1 MITVDQLKKSY
12 DGIAYAL
19 KEVSF
24 EVSKGEVIGFLGPN
38 GAGKSTTMK
47 ILTGFLLPTAGSAR
61 IAGFDVEKD
70 SLEVRRRIGYLPELN
85 PLYHE
90 MRVDDYLRF
99 AGRIRGVETSNL
111 KAAVDR
117 VVDLC
122 KLERVT
128 GKNILEL
135 SKGYKQRV
143 GLAQAMVHRPD
154 LLILDEPTSG
164 LDPNQVVEVREL
176 IKDLGREHTVML
188 STHILQEV
196 EASCSRIMIINLGE
210 LVADGTAEELIGE
223 LPSGDIRARIKGPE
237 SNVLEQIRELIGE
250 ERSLEVVERN
260 GEYLSYRIGAEGCAD
275 YLEEGLAH
283 LVVKNEW
290 GLNAL
295 WRERRTLE
303 DFFRHRT
310 YKAQQEA
317 GHA

>member
-1 MITVDQLKKSY
+1 
-12 DGIAYAL
+12 
-19 KEVSF
+19 
-24 EVSKGEVIGFLGPN
+24 
-38 GAGKSTTMK
+38 MK
-47 ILTGFLLPTAGSAR
+47 ILTGFLLPTGGRAEIG
-61 IAGFDVEKD
+61 GFDVQTQ

-85 PLYHE
+85 PLYLE

-99 AGRIRGVETSNL
+99 AGRIRGVSPAAL

-122 KLERVT
+122 KLGRVT

-143 GLAQAMVHRPD
+143 GLAQAMIHRPD

-176 IKDLGREHTVML
+176 IRDLGREHTVML

-210 LVADGTAEELIGE
+210 LVADGSAEELIGE
-223 LPSGDIRARIKGPE
+223 LPAGDILARIRGPE
-237 SNVLEQIRELIGE
+237 ASVLEQIGGLAGPECRV
-250 ERSLEVVERN
+250 EVVERD
-260 GEYLSYRIGAEGCAD
+260 GDTVCCRVGSDQLRED
-275 YLEEGLAH
+275 FEEGLAQ
-283 LVVKNEW
+283 LVIQQGW
-290 GLNAL
+290 GLQAV
-295 WRERRTLE
+295 WRERRSLE

>member
-1 MITVDQLKKSY
+1 M
-12 DGIAYAL
+12 
-19 KEVSF
+19 KE
-24 EVSKGEVIGFLGPN
+24 
-38 GAGKSTTMK
+38 
-47 ILTGFLLPTAGSAR
+47 
-61 IAGFDVEKD
+61 

-85 PLYHE
+85 PLYVE
-90 MRVDDYLRF
+90 MRVHDYLKF
-99 AGRIRGVETSNL
+99 TAQIRGVESQDL

-210 LVADGTAEELIGE
+210 LVADGTVEELISE
-223 LPSGDIRARIKGPE
+223 LPVGDVMVRVQGPE
-237 SNVLEQIRELIGE
+237 EAVTAGLRALLGEHDSIEVEERHSDHQCYRISVADSPEQIEQRVSRAVI
-250 ERSLEVVERN
+250 
-260 GEYLSYRIGAEGCAD
+260 EG
-275 YLEEGLAH
+275 G
-283 LVVKNEW
+283 W
-290 GLNAL
+290 GLKAI
-295 WRERRTLE
+295 WRDRRSLE
-303 DFFRHRT
+303 DFFRYRT
-310 YKAQQEA
+310 LFLSPKA
-317 GHA
+317 GKPS

>member
-1 MITVDQLKKSY
+1 MIKVDQLQKSY

-19 KEVSF
+19 KGVSF
-24 EVSKGEVIGFLGPN
+24 EVAKGEVIGFLGPN

-47 ILTGFLLPTAGSAR
+47 ILTGFLLPTAGRAE
-61 IAGFDVEKD
+61 IAGFDVQEQ

-85 PLYHE
+85 PLYME

-99 AGRIRGVETSNL
+99 AGQIRGVAASGL
-111 KAAVDR
+111 KASVDR
-117 VVDLC
+117 VVELC
-122 KLERVT
+122 KLEKVT

-210 LVADGTAEELIGE
+210 LVADGTVAELVGE
-223 LPSGDIRARIKGPE
+223 LPAGDIRARIQGPE
-237 SNVLEQIRELIGE
+237 AGVIAQVRELVGE
-250 ERSLEVVERN
+250 NCVVEVVERE
-260 GEYLSYRIGAEGCAD
+260 GDYLGYRVVPDSVAD
-275 YLEEGLAH
+275 GLEEGLAQ
-283 LVVKNEW
+283 LVVKNGW
-290 GLNAL
+290 GLNAI
-295 WRERRTLE
+295 WRERRSLE

>member
-1 MITVDQLKKSY
+1 MITVDSLHKSY

-19 KEVSF
+19 KGVSF
-24 EVSKGEVIGFLGPN
+24 EVAKGEVIGFLGPN

-47 ILTGFLLPTAGSAR
+47 ILTGFLLPTSGRAE
-61 IAGFDVEKD
+61 IAGFDVVKE

-85 PLYHE
+85 PLYLE
-90 MRVDDYLRF
+90 MRVLDYLKF
-99 AGRIRGVETSNL
+99 TAQIRGVESQDL

-210 LVADGTAEELIGE
+210 LVADGTAEELISE
-223 LPSGDIRARIKGPE
+223 LPVGDVMVRVQGPE
-237 SNVLEQIRELIGE
+237 EGVTAGLRALLGEHGSIAVEERHSDHQCYRISVADSPEQIEQRVSRAVI
-250 ERSLEVVERN
+250 
-260 GEYLSYRIGAEGCAD
+260 EG
-275 YLEEGLAH
+275 G
-283 LVVKNEW
+283 W
-290 GLNAL
+290 GLKAI
-295 WRERRTLE
+295 WRDRRSLE
-303 DFFRHRT
+303 DFFRYRT
-310 YKAQQEA
+310 YKAQQDA
-317 GHA
+317 GYA

>member
-1 MITVDQLKKSY
+1 MITVDSLHKSY

-19 KEVSF
+19 KGVSF
-24 EVSKGEVIGFLGPN
+24 EVAKGEVIGFLGPN

-47 ILTGFLLPTAGSAR
+47 ILTGFLLPTAGRAE
-61 IAGFDVEKD
+61 IAGFDVVKE

-85 PLYHE
+85 PLYVE
-90 MRVDDYLRF
+90 MRVYDYLKF
-99 AGRIRGVETSNL
+99 TAQIRGVESQDL
-111 KAAVDR
+111 KVAVDR

-176 IKDLGREHTVML
+176 IRDLGREHTVML

-210 LVADGTAEELIGE
+210 LVADGTAEELISE
-223 LPSGDIRARIKGPE
+223 LPVGDVMVRVRGPE
-237 SNVLEQIRELIGE
+237 EAVTAGLRTLLGE
-250 ERSLEVVERN
+250 HGSLEVEERH
-260 GEYLSYRIGAEGCAD
+260 SDHQCYRILVAD
-275 YLEEGLAH
+275 SPEQLEERVSRAVIEGG
-283 LVVKNEW
+283 W
-290 GLNAL
+290 GLKAI
-295 WRERRTLE
+295 WRDRRSLE
-303 DFFRHRT
+303 DFFRYRT
-310 YKAQQEA
+310 YQAQQDA
-317 GHA
+317 GYA